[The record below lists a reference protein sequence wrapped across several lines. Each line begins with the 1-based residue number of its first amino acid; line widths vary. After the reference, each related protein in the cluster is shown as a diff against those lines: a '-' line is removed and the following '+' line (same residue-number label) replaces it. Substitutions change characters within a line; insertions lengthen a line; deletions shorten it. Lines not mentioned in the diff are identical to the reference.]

1 MRTLTLFINASE
13 YSLTM
18 KDKIDNYL
26 ASIMLNIICLKS
38 HIHEKQ

>member
-1 MRTLTLFINASE
+1 MRTLTLFINTSE

-26 ASIMLNIICLKS
+26 TSIDMNPIYLKS
-38 HIHEKQ
+38 YINEKQ